1 MAEPAMELDPFSRAL
16 GHIEGRLDGIEKRLE
31 TLERYAMWG
40 FGITWTL
47 IVATGLLSRWTH

>member
-1 MAEPAMELDPFSRAL
+1 MELDPFSRAL